1 MYVRVVLLIQ
11 DHLCILAKLMHEG
24 TTLVF
29 PFAFEHAGGHFCL
42 FAFLDYTQHLQAS
55 VVTSLALS
63 VGPELLCSRTLPGFC
78 VQG

>member
-1 MYVRVVLLIQ
+1 
-11 DHLCILAKLMHEG
+11 MHEG

-78 VQG
+78 VQGRGLKLWILFSLLELPLES